1 MRMDVSDESLARAA
15 ADGDRQAFALLVERV
30 YDRVYGY
37 AVKLTGSRTEAED
50 LAQDLCAALPAKLQS
65 FRGEAKLTTW
75 LYRITVNAARDR
87 FRRAATRARAADGWG
102 DWELARQ
109 AEIAETADRVAVMYA
124 GRIVETGPVET
135 IIRAPRHPY
144 TKGLIGS
151 IPTLTGDRDTLTPI
165 PGAVP
170 PLSDMPRGCA
180 FHPRCTLAD
189 TLCQQTRPEM
199 RAAGVSIAAC
209 HHLEAEHM
217 R

>member
-1 MRMDVSDESLARAA
+1 MRAALRLTHVMRMDVSDESLARAA

-109 AEIAETADRVAVMYA
+109 AEIAETADRVDWLMQAMS
-124 GRIVETGPVET
+124 
-135 IIRAPRHPY
+135 
-144 TKGLIGS
+144 GLGVD
-151 IPTLTGDRDTLTPI
+151 LRE
-165 PGAVP
+165 
-170 PLSDMPRGCA
+170 
-180 FHPRCTLAD
+180 TLALVLD
-189 TLCQQTRPEM
+189 GVTHAE
-199 RAAGVSIAAC
+199 AAQILEVSQGTVSWRISEAKKKLKAMQ
-209 HHLEAEHM
+209 EAEA
-217 R
+217 

>member
-1 MRMDVSDESLARAA
+1 M
-15 ADGDRQAFALLVERV
+15 LVTHDMGV
-30 YDRVYGY
+30 
-37 AVKLTGSRTEAED
+37 
-50 LAQDLCAALPAKLQS
+50 
-65 FRGEAKLTTW
+65 
-75 LYRITVNAARDR
+75 
-87 FRRAATRARAADGWG
+87 
-102 DWELARQ
+102 
-109 AEIAETADRVAVMYA
+109 IAETADRVAVMYA